1 MRSPPPTGAKIS
13 NARSVEPLQQFR
25 ERVFIIVEP
34 GRLRPVRKRAAKRGG
49 DSSLVGQAAHT
60 DDLAFHVMLGRGVLF
75 GFSGHYGE
83 TTRAGPPSFVV
94 A

>member
-1 MRSPPPTGAKIS
+1 
-13 NARSVEPLQQFR
+13 
-25 ERVFIIVEP
+25 
-34 GRLRPVRKRAAKRGG
+34 
-49 DSSLVGQAAHT
+49 
-60 DDLAFHVMLGRGVLF
+60 VMLGRGVLF